1 MTTVERIE
9 KEYEE
14 FKKELLN
21 KPKEEIYNSFEKI
34 SFYENIYE
42 FLLNSEEEI
51 IELLKD
57 ITLAQL
63 YKNYLNTEN
72 INWNEE
78 EQIINFLK
86 NIYII

>member
-14 FKKELLN
+14 FKKDLLN

-42 FLLNSEEEI
+42 FLLNSEEET

>member
-1 MTTVERIE
+1 MKTVERIE

-14 FKKELLN
+14 FKKDLLN
-21 KPKEEIYNSFEKI
+21 KPKEEIYNSFDKI

-42 FLLNSEEEI
+42 FLLNSEEETM
-51 IELLKD
+51 ELLKD

-72 INWNEE
+72 INWSEE
-78 EQIINFLK
+78 EEIINFLK

>member
-1 MTTVERIE
+1 MTIVERIE
-9 KEYEE
+9 REYEE
-14 FKKELLN
+14 FKKDLLN

-42 FLLNSEEEI
+42 FLLNSEEET

-63 YKNYLNTEN
+63 YKSYLNTEN

>member
-1 MTTVERIE
+1 MKIVERIE

-42 FLLNSEEEI
+42 FLLNSEEET

-57 ITLAQL
+57 ITLTQL

-78 EQIINFLK
+78 EEIINFLK